1 MNEDQ
6 KDRVWTDIGIYRMN
20 DTENLNIKMTEYGN
34 GRVNRQGN
42 VKIEGITFHMSPV
55 EFKNQV
61 LWAYE
66 EYRKEKG
73 R

>member
-1 MNEDQ
+1 MNQ
-6 KDRVWTDIGIYRMN
+6 KDQVWMDIGIYRMN
-20 DTENLNIKMTEYGN
+20 DTENLDIKMTEYGN
-34 GRVNRQGN
+34 GQGI
-42 VKIEGITFHMSPV
+42 VEIEGIKFHMSPV